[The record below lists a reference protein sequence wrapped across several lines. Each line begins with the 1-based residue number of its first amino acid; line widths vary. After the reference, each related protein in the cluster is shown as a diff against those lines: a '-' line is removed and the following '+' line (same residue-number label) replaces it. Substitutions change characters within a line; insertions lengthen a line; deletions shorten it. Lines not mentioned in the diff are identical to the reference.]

1 MNNIKTNIIDNKIHD
16 YLNPEYLYIPI
27 LDGYKVTVKE
37 DSNILKED
45 VILSNGDIDIYSP
58 ISGKVIGKSSSLLLN
73 NNKINAL
80 VIENDFK
87 EEVKKPKGVIRYIS
101 DYSKSEV
108 IDLVHKYQAS
118 TVNLRRKAARI
129 VINGIDKDPYEKTRS
144 FLIDNYSDKILETI
158 DSLADVLNV
167 KEILFAINNN
177 DSNNVINLSSHI
189 GTYPNIKLKLMPD
202 VYPIGFK
209 SILLKNILTKKQI
222 DEGVIV
228 LNVEDVYNIYTVLK
242 RRKPILDTLVTI
254 SGNSVETPMVVKC
267 KIGTS
272 MQDLIKNT
280 CKISNDNYYVIINGL
295 ISGITLENL
304 NSVITKDI
312 RSIFLNTISE
322 DKEVECINCGLC
334 NIKCPLHLNPK
345 YIKEH
350 KKADKSKCIGCGL
363 CTYICPSK
371 INFKPYLGGNH
382 EE

>member
-1 MNNIKTNIIDNKIHD
+1 MNNIKTNITDNKIHD

-27 LDGYKVTVKE
+27 LDGYKVMVKE
-37 DSNILKED
+37 DSNVLKEEA
-45 VILSNGDIDIYSP
+45 ILSNGELEIYSP
-58 ISGKVIGKSSSLLLN
+58 ISGKVIGKTSSLLLN
-73 NNKINAL
+73 NNKINSL
-80 VIENDFK
+80 VIENNYK
-87 EEVKKPKGVIRYIS
+87 EDVKKQTGVIRYIS
-101 DYSKSEV
+101 DYSKKDM
-108 IDLVHKYQAS
+108 IDLIHKYQAS
-118 TVNLRRKAARI
+118 NVNLKRKAKRI
-129 VINGIDKDPYEKTRS
+129 IVNGIDKDPYEKTRS
-144 FLIDNYSDKILETI
+144 YLIDNYSDKILETV
-158 DSLADVLNV
+158 DSLGEVLGIE
-167 KEILFAINNN
+167 EIIFAINNN

-209 SILLKNILTKKQI
+209 SILLKNILNRKQME
-222 DEGVIV
+222 EGVIV
-228 LNVEDVYNIYTVLK
+228 LNVEDVHNIYTVLK
-242 RRKPILDTLVTI
+242 RRKPILDTLITI
-254 SGNSVETPMVVKC
+254 SGNAVETPMVVRC

-280 CKISNDNYYVIINGL
+280 CKISNDNYYVVINGL

-350 KKADKSKCIGCGL
+350 KRADKSKCIGCGL

-371 INFKPYLGGNH
+371 INFKPYVGGKN

>member
-1 MNNIKTNIIDNKIHD
+1 VNNIKTNITDNKIHD

-27 LDGYKVTVKE
+27 LDGYKVMVKE
-37 DSNILKED
+37 DSNVLKEEA
-45 VILSNGDIDIYSP
+45 ILSNGELEIYSP
-58 ISGKVIGKSSSLLLN
+58 ISGKVIGKTSSLLLN
-73 NNKINAL
+73 NNKINSL
-80 VIENDFK
+80 VIENNYK
-87 EEVKKPKGVIRYIS
+87 EDVKKQTGVIRYIS
-101 DYSKSEV
+101 DYSKKDM
-108 IDLVHKYQAS
+108 IDLIHKYQAS
-118 TVNLRRKAARI
+118 NVNLKRKAKRI
-129 VINGIDKDPYEKTRS
+129 IVNGIDKDPYEKTRS
-144 FLIDNYSDKILETI
+144 YLIDNYSDKILETV
-158 DSLADVLNV
+158 DSLGEVLGIE
-167 KEILFAINNN
+167 EIIFAINNN

-209 SILLKNILTKKQI
+209 SILLKNILNRKQME
-222 DEGVIV
+222 EGVIV
-228 LNVEDVYNIYTVLK
+228 LNVEDVHNIYTVLK
-242 RRKPILDTLVTI
+242 RRKPILDTLITI
-254 SGNSVETPMVVKC
+254 SGNAVETPMVVRC

-280 CKISNDNYYVIINGL
+280 CKISNDNYYVVINGL

-350 KKADKSKCIGCGL
+350 KRADKSKCIGCGL

-371 INFKPYLGGNH
+371 INFKPYVGGKN